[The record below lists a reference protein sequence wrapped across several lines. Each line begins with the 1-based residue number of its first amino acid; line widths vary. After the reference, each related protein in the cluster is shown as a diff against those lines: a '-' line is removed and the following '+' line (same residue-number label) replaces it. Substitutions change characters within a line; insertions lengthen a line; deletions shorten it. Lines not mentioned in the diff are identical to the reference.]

1 MRLGCRFKARPLTQT
16 GKGRAKNKPQT
27 TAPVLRD
34 TDILVTQT
42 AKGIQVVTDVTWLR
56 VGPWSL
62 CYGSKRREG
71 SLSSV
76 AGPLGRFPGFTQAR
90 SANLKTL
97 SAPCQKQGTKQE
109 GDLLG

>member
-1 MRLGCRFKARPLTQT
+1 M
-16 GKGRAKNKPQT
+16 
-27 TAPVLRD
+27 LRD

-109 GDLLG
+109 GDLLGKGSVGEGKRKGVNMVKIHCKYL